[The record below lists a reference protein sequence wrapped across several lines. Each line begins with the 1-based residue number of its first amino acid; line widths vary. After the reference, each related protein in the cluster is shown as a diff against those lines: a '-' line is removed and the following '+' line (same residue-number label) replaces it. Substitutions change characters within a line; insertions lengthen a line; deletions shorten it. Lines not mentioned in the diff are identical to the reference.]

1 MLHPDDQA
9 ALGLSYTRLNAR
21 KPPRAPRA
29 SAVSRALRAIR
40 EELEVS
46 SAARLPVAEGGAP
59 AAFRVAV
66 AATKALRQR
75 AYALAYEV
83 YRESGYAKD
92 LHEGRLVTPH
102 DADPETLTLLA
113 EDAQGRAAGT
123 MTLYFDGPRGLP
135 CDAIFRGELDALRA
149 QQRRPVE
156 VGRLAIA
163 PEHRQ
168 AQLLLRRM
176 INLIFV
182 YTKRVKDFTD
192 FVIEVNPRHAPFY
205 RRFLKFEQLGEER
218 PCPRV
223 EGAPAVLLRAD
234 LDVYAGVVAARE
246 AGTLSPD
253 LARTLYAKFL
263 PLAEEPRAAAFL
275 ARQQRAMTRA
285 EARAFGLG
293 ACMEPAAQAAAVAR
307 EARNSA
313 AMQTSSA

>member
-9 ALGLSYTRLNAR
+9 ALGIAATRLNAR
-21 KPPRAPRA
+21 KPPRA

-40 EELEVS
+40 EELEVA

-59 AAFRVAV
+59 AEFRVAV
-66 AATKALRQR
+66 ANTKALRQR

-92 LHEGRLVTPH
+92 GGEKRLVAQH

-113 EDAQGRAAGT
+113 EDAHGRAAGT

-135 CDAIFRGELDALRA
+135 CDAIFRDEIDALRDGG
-149 QQRRPVE
+149 RRPVE

-168 AQLLLRRM
+168 AQLLLRRL
-176 INLIFV
+176 INLIFI
-182 YTKRVKDFTD
+182 YAKRVKDFTD
-192 FVIEVNPRHAPFY
+192 FVIEVNPRHVAFY
-205 RRFLKFEQLGEER
+205 RRFLKFEEFGAER

-223 EGAPAVLLRAD
+223 EGAPAVLLRLD
-234 LDVYAGVVAARE
+234 LDFYAKTLAARE

-275 ARQQRAMTRA
+275 ARQQRAMSRS
-285 EARAFGLG
+285 EARAFGL
-293 ACMEPAAQAAAVAR
+293 AAPPA
-307 EARNSA
+307 SA
-313 AMQTSSA
+313 ASRTDTPLELELLAPVES

>member
-9 ALGLSYTRLNAR
+9 ALGIAATRLNTR
-21 KPPRAPRA
+21 KPPRA

-40 EELEVS
+40 EELEVQ
-46 SAARLPVAEGGAP
+46 SAERLAVAEGNVP

-66 AATKALRQR
+66 ANTKALRQR
-75 AYALAYEV
+75 AYVLAYEV

-102 DADPETLTLLA
+102 DADADTLTLLA
-113 EDAQGRAAGT
+113 EDAHGRAAGT

-149 QQRRPVE
+149 TGRRPVE
-156 VGRLAIA
+156 VARLAIA

-168 AQLLLRRM
+168 AQLLLRRL
-176 INLIFV
+176 INLNFI
-182 YTKRVKDFTD
+182 YAKRVKGFDD
-192 FVIEVNPRHAPFY
+192 FVIEVNPRHVAFY
-205 RRFLKFEQLGEER
+205 RRFLKFEQLGPER

-223 EGAPAVLLRAD
+223 EGAPAVLLRLD
-234 LDVYAGVVAARE
+234 LDVYAKALAARE
-246 AGTLSPD
+246 SGALAPD

-263 PLAEEPRAAAFL
+263 PQADEPRAAAFL

-285 EARAFGLG
+285 EVRAFGL
-293 ACMEPAAQAAAVAR
+293 AVPPA
-307 EARNSA
+307 SA
-313 AMQTSSA
+313 ASRADTPLELELLAPIET